1 MIKKYI
7 LLFLTVYTVLIN
19 QSFGAASAGSLASSF
34 TLAPVRQSTKLG
46 PFAVGYEFC
55 QRVQQIAPILQA
67 YSNVQWPIAGVP
79 GFTFGLVQNESV
91 IMKICNFII
100 QLESLDTEG
109 SIFHTAR
116 FLNELTGNKWDAQLN
131 QADLTWNIANSIYDF
146 RGNGGFKQGAL
157 TSPWVHA
164 QMVDYADR
172 TKKYFQKRK
181 QKPGDPEPEGIEDKA
196 ERRAKLDKIAQL
208 SYQRAILNEATSCPA
223 DKASTNNQDLWQK
236 EMIPQKENV
245 DRKRE
250 QISYY
255 QEQFMKMGPDFLVEV
270 DELQA
275 FKTAIQNIIDK
286 GFKFDYAIRYTDV
299 KRKAASG
306 KVNKDGTPEIKETTE
321 KRPYQ
326 LITVQQN
333 YPVFSDFNNK
343 YSARWKKFIES
354 QYLTTGTFGL
364 MDDKKGRIEEK
375 YRSYS
380 FECSETN
387 LKDKMTVK
395 DRNDPAYVPELTTLA
410 SECQK
415 NLKVREKDVESIFE
429 KYARLLES
437 DLRSAKQSQAKMWT
451 FESKFIGTMPLEKD
465 STNAADMKA
474 QETVRMK
481 AIQAPQKECRAEFTP
496 AEMSKLN
503 LDMQNVNNELT
514 QTIAENQ
521 TKKQMLEETKAQAQ
535 SSALEEHNK
544 DQEQAMSKIKRVKT
558 ENAPMPPINLNR
570 KGGI

>member
-7 LLFLTVYTVLIN
+7 LLFIMTYSIALNQMAYSASTTV
-19 QSFGAASAGSLASSF
+19 
-34 TLAPVRQSTKLG
+34 KLG
-46 PFAVGYEFC
+46 AYSVGYEFC
-55 QRVQQIAPILQA
+55 QKIQQIAAILNA
-67 YSNVQWPIAGVP
+67 YSTVQWPISGVAGYTY
-79 GFTFGLVQNESV
+79 GIVQSESV
-91 IMKICNFII
+91 VLKMCDFII
-100 QLESLDTEG
+100 QLQSLDTEG

-116 FLNELTGNKWDAQLN
+116 YLNELTGNKWDAELN
-131 QADLTWNIANSIYDF
+131 QADLTWNIANSVYDF
-146 RGNGGFKQGAL
+146 RGNGGYKQGAL
-157 TSPWVHA
+157 SSPYVHA
-164 QMVDYADR
+164 QLVDYADK
-172 TKKYFQKRK
+172 TKKYFQKKK
-181 QKPGDPEPEGIEDKA
+181 QKPGDPEPEGIEDKV

-208 SYQRAILNEATSCPA
+208 SYQRAILNEATACPS
-223 DKASTNNQDLWQK
+223 DKASTNNQELWQK

-245 DRKRE
+245 DKKRE
-250 QISYY
+250 AVKYY

-275 FKTAIQNIIDK
+275 FKTSLQNIIDK
-286 GFKFDYAIRYTDV
+286 GFKFDYTIRYTDV
-299 KRKAASG
+299 KRKAATG
-306 KVNKDGTPEIKETTE
+306 KTNKDGTPEVKETTE

-343 YSARWKKFIES
+343 YSAKWKSFIES

-364 MDDKKGRIEEK
+364 FDDKKGRIEEK

-380 FECSETN
+380 YECSESN
-387 LKDKMTVK
+387 LKDQMSTK
-395 DRNDPAYVPELTTLA
+395 DRNDPAYVPELTKLA
-410 SECQK
+410 QQCQA

-429 KYARLLES
+429 KYTRLLES

-465 STNAADMKA
+465 STSASEMKTE
-474 QETVRMK
+474 ETVRLK

-496 AEMSKLN
+496 AEMAKLN

-521 TKKQMLEETKAQAQ
+521 TKKQMIEEEKAKAQ
-535 SSALEEHNK
+535 SEALDDLNK
-544 DQEQAMSKIKRVKT
+544 DQDQSLSKINRVKT
-558 ENAPMPPINLNR
+558 ENAPMPPLNLKS
-570 KGGI
+570 KGGT